1 MSVNHN
7 KEDSLE
13 FLSSSDVANLLHCS
27 TVTARNTMKRADF
40 PLVRIGKNMR
50 VLKSAFLD
58 WAKKRRV

>member
-13 FLSSSDVANLLHCS
+13 FLSSSDVANLLRCS

-40 PLVRIGKNMR
+40 PLVRVGKNMR